1 MPEHFG
7 AGGKHAIISSRN
19 HKRHIA
25 GVKGLVGNDHGPTG
39 AVAHRDVSRRKIR
52 IQRSFHPM
60 NSRFQKGRIH
70 YASYACDITFP
81 QGRQHTD
88 HAKKSSRLVINR
100 CPAEVRL
107 FTRPA
112 GHTHHAAISLHQW
125 IKGRAIAHRAGL
137 SKGGNIAINQSRMPR
152 THDLSADS
160 ASLHNAQTEILDQN
174 ISRLAK
180 AVQGFNILRSLN
192 IQDDTALVSV
202 LAVEIQTRLA
212 IRPKRRSPEARIIAA
227 VWFFHL
233 DHIGAHIGHDSC
245 RERCGQSLTHLND
258 SYAFQW

>member
-7 AGGKHAIISSRN
+7 AGGKHAIISGRN

-25 GVKGLVGNDHGPTG
+25 GVKGLVGNDHGPAG
-39 AVAHRDVSRRKIR
+39 AMTHRNVSRRKIR
-52 IQRSFHPM
+52 IQGGFHPM
-60 NSRFQKGRIH
+60 NSGFQKGSIH
-70 YASYACDITFP
+70 DAAHTCDIAFP

-107 FTRPA
+107 LTRPA
-112 GHTHHAAISLHQW
+112 GHTHHAAISLHQR

-137 SKGGNIAINQSRMPR
+137 SIGGNIAINQPRMPG

-160 ASLHNAQTEILDQN
+160 TFLHNAQTEILDQN
-174 ISRLAK
+174 IRRLAK
-180 AVQGFNILRSLN
+180 AVQSFNILWALD
-192 IQDDTALVSV
+192 IQNDTALVPV

-212 IRPKRRSPEARIIAA
+212 IRPKRRSP
-227 VWFFHL
+227 
-233 DHIGAHIGHDSC
+233 
-245 RERCGQSLTHLND
+245 
-258 SYAFQW
+258 